1 MAWFLP
7 EPMSGAS
14 KKCIKVADLIKELV
28 DEANAILAKE
38 PLLAQL

>member
-1 MAWFLP
+1 MY
-7 EPMSGAS
+7 
-14 KKCIKVADLIKELV
+14 KVADLIKELV